1 MFVFFWY
8 CHGGGIGSP
17 EHRASWVEGKCATM
31 EPSIQ
36 VPVLKIALTSLSG
49 QADKMV
55 TIAFVQ
61 ASPKS

>member
-1 MFVFFWY
+1 M
-8 CHGGGIGSP
+8 G
-17 EHRASWVEGKCATM
+17 RRQCATT

-36 VPVLKIALTSLSG
+36 VPVLKIAFTALSG